1 MLKIVHIADLHLDS
15 PFALCTM
22 KERGEKRQELKDALS
37 SVCDYCLENEID
49 VLLVAGDLFDGD
61 FVRRETVEFTSACFA
76 KIPKT
81 RVFIAPGNH
90 DAYGSAS
97 PYKYC
102 SFSDNVHIFSEE
114 KLESVVVPELSCAV
128 YGYGFNADRMTENPL
143 SGIHPF
149 DTERVN
155 ILVAHGDLDSVGS
168 PYYNIKSSDLAA
180 SDIDYVA
187 LGHIHKPSGFMRFG
201 NTVCA
206 YSGCL
211 VGRDF
216 GECGTRGMIAGEII
230 KGNVSLKYIPV
241 AEGSYEEIT
250 VDVTGKDVAEI
261 AGEVKNNYGDLSE
274 KIQLRLILSGE
285 REDEID
291 IRMLTEFLPSFRT
304 LEIKD
309 LTRQSLVLEELLKEY
324 SLRGAFAR
332 MIKPY
337 LESDST
343 DISEKASIAL
353 KYGLDA
359 LKK

>member
-15 PFALCTM
+15 PFALSSMT
-22 KERGEKRQELKDALS
+22 ERGEKRQELKDALS
-37 SVCDYCLENEID
+37 DVCDYCLENEID

-61 FVRRETVEFTSACFA
+61 FVRRETVEFASGCFA

-102 SFSDNVHIFSEE
+102 SFPDNVHIFSEE
-114 KLESVVVPELSCAV
+114 TLESVVIPELSCAV
-128 YGYGFNADRMTENPL
+128 YGYGFNSERMTENPL

-149 DTERVN
+149 DTERIN
-155 ILVAHGDLDSVGS
+155 ILVAHGDLDNGAS
-168 PYYNIKSSDLAA
+168 PYYNIKSADLAS

-187 LGHIHKPSGFMRFG
+187 LGHIHKPSGFMHFG

-230 KGNVSLKYIPV
+230 KGNIALKYIPV
-241 AEGSYEEIT
+241 TEGGYEEIT
-250 VDVTGKDVAEI
+250 VDVTEKNIQAIADV
-261 AGEVKNNYGDLSE
+261 VKAKSSGFSE
-274 KIQLRLILSGE
+274 KKHIRIILSGE
-285 REDEID
+285 REEEMDT
-291 IRMLTEFLPSFRT
+291 RMLKDLLPSFRT

-309 LTRQSLVLEELLKEY
+309 LTRQSLALDELLKEY
-324 SLRGAFAR
+324 SLKGAFAR

-353 KYGLDA
+353 KYGLDE